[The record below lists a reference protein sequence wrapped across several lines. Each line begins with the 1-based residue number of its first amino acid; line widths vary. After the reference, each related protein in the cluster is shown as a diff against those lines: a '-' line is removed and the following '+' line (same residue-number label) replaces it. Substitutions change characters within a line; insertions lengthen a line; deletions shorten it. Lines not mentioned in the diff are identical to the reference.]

1 MEPPFLAESG
11 SRVVVGPQAIIEAV
25 DVIRSAGREKEFLE
39 AYAAAGLRLEIPAEF
54 VNFLK
59 TFIFGRQLH
68 KNNMMAAA
76 VVKSMTCPKAD
87 G

>member
-11 SRVVVGPQAIIEAV
+11 TTVVVGPQAIFEAV
-25 DVIRSAGREKEFLE
+25 DVIRGAGREKEFLD
-39 AYAAAGLRLEIPAEF
+39 AYAAAGLQLRVPAEL

-59 TFIFGRQLH
+59 NFIFGRQLH
-68 KNNMMAAA
+68 KTNLMAAA

-87 G
+87 D